1 MFFNDVHVRV
11 RFVVIVII
19 IALILIIG
27 KVFYIQVISYNKLSQ
42 ITEDLWSRKMTINA
56 PRGDIVDRNGNI
68 LATSIVTTTI
78 YVVPN
83 QIVDKEKVAKDIAE
97 ILNCDYDD
105 VYKYVSKHSSMEIIR
120 KGMDLDSS
128 TADKIEA

>member
-1 MFFNDVHVRV
+1 MFFNDIHTRI
-11 RFVVIVII
+11 RFVILVMVII
-19 IALILIIG
+19 FILVIG
-27 KVFYIQVISYNKLSQ
+27 KVFYIQVISYNKLSS

-83 QIVDKEKVAKDIAE
+83 QIEDKEKVSKDF
-97 ILNCDYDD
+97 
-105 VYKYVSKHSSMEIIR
+105 SF
-120 KGMDLDSS
+120 
-128 TADKIEA
+128 